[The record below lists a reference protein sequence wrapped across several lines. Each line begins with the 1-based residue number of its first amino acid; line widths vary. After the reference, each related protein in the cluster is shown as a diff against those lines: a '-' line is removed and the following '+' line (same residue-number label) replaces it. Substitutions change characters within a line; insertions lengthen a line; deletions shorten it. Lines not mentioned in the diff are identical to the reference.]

1 MVKTS
6 KPRNTDTVIKRQT
19 SCTKASE
26 SEIIL
31 DIVVHVIVAF
41 VIIATFYPF
50 LYILSMSVSNPGAV
64 LAGKVTLFPIGFE
77 LGAYKII
84 VQNSEIW
91 MKFRNTIWVV
101 AVGTALNVI
110 ITILAA
116 YPLSRKEM
124 PFKGFFS
131 LCITFTMFFSG
142 GMIPTYILIKNL
154 GLINSLWSLVLPV
167 AANAFYIIIAR
178 TYIKSL
184 PESLIESA
192 KLDGCK
198 HIGIL
203 FKIIL
208 PLSLPII
215 AVVVLYGAVNHW
227 NTYFS
232 ALIYITESKLQPLQL
247 YLVRVLV
254 SNDQNL
260 MLRETEQ
267 FTTINE
273 VKSYQEQLKY
283 AIIIFSVLPIIGAYP
298 LLQRYF
304 VKGLLIGSIKG

>member
-1 MVKTS
+1 M
-6 KPRNTDTVIKRQT
+6 
-19 SCTKASE
+19 
-26 SEIIL
+26 
-31 DIVVHVIVAF
+31 
-41 VIIATFYPF
+41 
-50 LYILSMSVSNPGAV
+50 
-64 LAGKVTLFPIGFE
+64 LAGKVTLFPVGFG

-101 AVGTALNVI
+101 TVGTVLNVI

-124 PFKGFFS
+124 PFKGFFT

-142 GMIPTYILIKNL
+142 GMIPAYILVKNL
-154 GLINSLWSLVLPV
+154 ELINSLWSLVLPV

-215 AVVVLYGAVNHW
+215 AVVALYSVVSHW
-227 NTYFS
+227 NAYFS
-232 ALIYITESKLQPLQL
+232 ALIYITESELQPLQL

-267 FTTINE
+267 FSTINE

-283 AIIIFSVLPIIGAYP
+283 AIIIFSV
-298 LLQRYF
+298 
-304 VKGLLIGSIKG
+304 